1 MKIRSS
7 LRATIS
13 LYVFA
18 TLAVAVVPFSL
29 LVGKFARDDLQAA
42 TSRHVVQIAE
52 TVVKSTRLA
61 MMLND
66 REAVTRII
74 ADVARQPEIER
85 LRLIDSEGQIIDS
98 NHVKDVGYTVEKRE
112 HPCVHCHTDDS
123 PLEHVPLEKRW
134 RIVDRDAEHDSRS
147 LVAMEVIRNEPTCS
161 NAKCHE
167 HKPSQKVLGVVD
179 ITYSLAEVDKS
190 IARHTAWIVGIW
202 LGFVALLAAGAGWL
216 LQRKIYRPLRAL
228 ESGATRISSGDL
240 DLRLP
245 VSGQDEFARVTTSF
259 NDMGAALQQSRSAT
273 EQLIQTLEARVDE
286 RSKQLLQAQAEAAQ
300 GEKLASIGM
309 LASGIAH
316 ELNNPLTGVLTF
328 TSLLRKK
335 MPAGSQDAEDL
346 DLVIRETKR
355 CAGIIR
361 RLLDFARE
369 KVPVKGLF
377 DLNQVVR
384 DTVAFVERSAS
395 LERVDI
401 SLTLAPEL
409 PQVFGDADL
418 VKQVVLNIVVNAQQA
433 IDGPGRIEV
442 CTRMRPDGPADD
454 PQVEVSISDTGAGI
468 SPQNLEHI
476 FDPFFTTKEVGKGTG
491 LGLSVSYG
499 IIKSHGGDIAV
510 HSAVGEGST
519 FRIHLP
525 VGTPAPANPVDDDT
539 QPQP

>member
-74 ADVARQPEIER
+74 ADVARQPAIER

-510 HSAVGEGST
+510 QSAVGEGST